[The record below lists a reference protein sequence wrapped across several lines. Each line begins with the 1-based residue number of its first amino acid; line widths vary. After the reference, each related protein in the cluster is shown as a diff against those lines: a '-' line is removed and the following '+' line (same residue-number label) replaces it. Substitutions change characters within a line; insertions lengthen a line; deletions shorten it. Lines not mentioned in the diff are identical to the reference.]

1 MIKTLKP
8 LISLLF
14 IFQLSFAQEQVIS
27 GNITD
32 STGVPLN
39 GVTIVLDGTSTGVI
53 SDFDGNYLISA
64 RQGDVL
70 KYSYLGMKTQMITV
84 GASTKI
90 NVVMIEDIESLDAIV
105 ITGFQNVQRELFT
118 GASQAI
124 KANKIKLDTIL
135 S

>member
-8 LISLLF
+8 LLSLLF

-53 SDFDGNYLISA
+53 SDFDGNYLVSA
-64 RQGDVL
+64 G
-70 KYSYLGMKTQMITV
+70 TF
-84 GASTKI
+84 TKMDDQALR
-90 NVVMIEDIESLDAIV
+90 VY
-105 ITGFQNVQRELFT
+105 GLFF
-118 GASQAI
+118 G
-124 KANKIKLDTIL
+124 
-135 S
+135 